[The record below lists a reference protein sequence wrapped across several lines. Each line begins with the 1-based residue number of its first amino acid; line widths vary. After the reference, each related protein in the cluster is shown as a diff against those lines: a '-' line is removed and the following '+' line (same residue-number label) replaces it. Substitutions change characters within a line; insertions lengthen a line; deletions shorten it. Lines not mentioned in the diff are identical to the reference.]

1 MRKTIAM
8 SVLLSL
14 MSIFMLPVQAAMLN
28 TQQLVEQQSMDS
40 ERVTLNAMMQR
51 ADVQAQMIEM
61 GVTPADVQ
69 QRMAAL
75 TDAEVAQLDHQMGQI
90 PAGADALGILL
101 LIFIVFIVT
110 DAVGATDIFD
120 FVDPI

>member
-28 TQQLVEQQSMDS
+28 TQQLVEKQSMDS
-40 ERVTLNAMMQR
+40 ERVTLSAMMQR

-90 PAGADALGILL
+90 PAGADALGIPLL
-101 LIFIVFIVT
+101 LFIVFIVT

>member
-28 TQQLVEQQSMDS
+28 TQQLVEKQSMDS
-40 ERVTLNAMMQR
+40 ERVTLSAMMQR

-101 LIFIVFIVT
+101 LLFIVFIVT
-110 DAVGATDIFD
+110 YAVGATDIFD

>member
-1 MRKTIAM
+1 
-8 SVLLSL
+8 
-14 MSIFMLPVQAAMLN
+14 MLPVQAAMLN
-28 TQQLVEQQSMDS
+28 TQQLVEKQSMDS
-40 ERVTLNAMMQR
+40 ERVTLSAMMQR

-101 LIFIVFIVT
+101 LLFIVFIVT